1 MLGYSPWLVDWSVFG
16 ESQLIPV
23 LCFAEALVD
32 SRLLAGYLLG
42 YSFWLVLWSVFDLES
57 NHSGALSDAHCL
69 QSRSWMCA
77 WVSSVGW
84 WSGIHCF
91 GIHLMVCLVVLT

>member
-42 YSFWLVLWSVFDLES
+42 YSLTRPAA
-57 NHSGALSDAHCL
+57 GA
-69 QSRSWMCA
+69 
-77 WVSSVGW
+77 VV
-84 WSGIHCF
+84 
-91 GIHLMVCLVVLT
+91 VVL